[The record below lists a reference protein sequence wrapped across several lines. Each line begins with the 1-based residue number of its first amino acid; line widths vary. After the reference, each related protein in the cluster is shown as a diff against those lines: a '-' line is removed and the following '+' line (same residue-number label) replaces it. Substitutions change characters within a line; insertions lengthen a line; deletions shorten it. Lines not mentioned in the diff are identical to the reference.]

1 MSQYYFKYVKKINNV
16 EREGGVILDCQF
28 RLKFSQEGAI
38 EESRRMK
45 RNKKL
50 KIFVYVIEC
59 WVCCYCCCCCIAQSC
74 PPLCG
79 PVDCSTPVFPVLYR
93 CIKEYLM
100 LAHRLTRR

>member
-45 RNKKL
+45 RNKKVED
-50 KIFVYVIEC
+50 FC
-59 WVCCYCCCCCIAQSC
+59 VC
-74 PPLCG
+74 
-79 PVDCSTPVFPVLYR
+79 D
-93 CIKEYLM
+93 
-100 LAHRLTRR
+100 